1 MEPIEQESTIPG
13 SSRLDRTL
21 AAGEV
26 LGFALSARALLLLG
40 LLGTFVV
47 AVMAMIY
54 QTVAAL
60 EVLGISGMFLVLPVA
75 WLEIRR
81 RSA

>member
-1 MEPIEQESTIPG
+1 M
-13 SSRLDRTL
+13 
-21 AAGEV
+21 

-40 LLGTFVV
+40 LFGTFVV

-54 QTVAAL
+54 QTSFAL
-60 EVLGISGMFLVLPVA
+60 YVLGISGVFLVLPVA

-81 RSA
+81 RADL